1 MPEKFNSDL
10 GLDAGMHK
18 TDAHP
23 CLPKAHGY
31 EWAWAWAW
39 APNVGLCY
47 IHTTSILKTSENT
60 YLQSR
65 SRHPHTLPILQA
77 NIAIELIPHKRYCT
91 QTS

>member
-1 MPEKFNSDL
+1 L

-23 CLPKAHGY
+23 CLPKARGY
-31 EWAWAWAW
+31 ECAW

-60 YLQSR
+60 YLQ